1 MTCSP
6 RGAPRRLATALVIA
20 GVAASAV
27 GRADATADHLARGR
41 ALYDAGD
48 FLRARDELLAAYR
61 ADPRAELL
69 FALGQVELN
78 LGHFAQA
85 IDYYQRFLATN
96 PAPEQAALAQQ
107 AIGAARARLAEKP
120 AAPPP
125 PRPPLHRMWDDQD
138 TGIAA
143 IGSASVVA
151 GTVMLL
157 YALHGIDN
165 HGGTLSQYDARLSR
179 ATVAAWAGAG
189 CLVTGAAVIGGA
201 LLRWRLHLVDA
212 EVRPVVGPSTAGVS
226 WVQPW

>member
-1 MTCSP
+1 
-6 RGAPRRLATALVIA
+6 
-20 GVAASAV
+20 
-27 GRADATADHLARGR
+27 
-41 ALYDAGD
+41 
-48 FLRARDELLAAYR
+48 
-61 ADPRAELL
+61 
-69 FALGQVELN
+69 
-78 LGHFAQA
+78 
-85 IDYYQRFLATN
+85 
-96 PAPEQAALAQQ
+96 
-107 AIGAARARLAEKP
+107 
-120 AAPPP
+120 
-125 PRPPLHRMWDDQD
+125 MWDDQD

-151 GTVMLL
+151 GTGMLL